1 MKRQGIIIAIAAAIL
16 LLVAVA
22 SCEPDKSRAH
32 TKQRSLADIETK
44 KLFNAVEADDSDSIR
59 AAVAAGARINEKR
72 DEYTQGSQTPLMF
85 ASLTG
90 KSSAVKTL
98 LALKADANIGE
109 KDGYTPLHGAAFQG
123 RSEAARILLADL
135 SVPNSFHGDGYAPIH
150 RACWGTTPGHTDTVK
165 EFLKAGVPYDLS
177 TKTTPAKRPVDLT
190 SNAATLA
197 LLKSWAQRASA
208 STTGA
213 TTDDGA
219 VGEL

>member
-1 MKRQGIIIAIAAAIL
+1 
-16 LLVAVA
+16 V
-22 SCEPDKSRAH
+22 SS
-32 TKQRSLADIETK
+32 
-44 KLFNAVEADDSDSIR
+44 VEADDPDAIR
-59 AAVAAGARINEKR
+59 AAVAAGARVNERR

-123 RSEAARILLADL
+123 RSQAAAILLTDP
-135 SVPNSFHGDGYAPIH
+135 SVPNSFHKDGYAPIH
-150 RACWGTTPGHTDTVK
+150 RACWGSTPGHTDTVK
-165 EFLKAGVPYDLS
+165 QFLKAGVPHDLS
-177 TKTTPAKRPVDLT
+177 SRTTPAKRPVDLT

-208 STTGA
+208 SATGA
-213 TTDDGA
+213 ATEDGT